1 LVLDNPIVFKFYTSK
16 KMLHLRINASF
27 FELNGWV
34 ADKRIYS
41 GDFNPAYASA
51 WSSKSKGEV
60 MIQFEGD
67 SHRTKCSLKLLLQHG
82 LTLIDGDNSD
92 DNSDD
97 SEPPSTPDNAP
108 QPKPIDPNATQ
119 QCGDE
124 DSSSD
129 GEGAQTGPAQVGMPC
144 MHAPPPPYSHVPIT
158 CMTSMHLLTRVLS
171 LCRSTS
177 ARSERWSEPSSCRC
191 SGIP

>member
-82 LTLIDGDNSD
+82 LALIDGDNSD
-92 DNSDD
+92 DNSDSD
-97 SEPPSTPDNAP
+97 PPSTLDNAP
-108 QPKPIDPNATQ
+108 QPAQIDPNATQ
-119 QCGDE
+119 QYGDQ
-124 DSSSD
+124 DSSD
-129 GEGAQTGPAQVGMPC
+129 EEGAHRSDPGRHA
-144 MHAPPPPYSHVPIT
+144 MHACTPPPIFSCTH
-158 CMTSMHLLTRVLS
+158 HLHDKHAPADACSLTVQIHFSQVRTLVRTFL
-171 LCRSTS
+171 L
-177 ARSERWSEPSSCRC
+177 
-191 SGIP
+191 

>member
-1 LVLDNPIVFKFYTSK
+1 MVLDNPIVFKFYTSK

-41 GDFNPAYASA
+41 GDFDPMYASV

-82 LTLIDGDNSD
+82 LALIDGDNSD

-108 QPKPIDPNATQ
+108 QPAQIDPNATQ
-119 QCGDE
+119 QYGDQ
-124 DSSSD
+124 DSSD
-129 GEGAQTGPAQVGMPC
+129 EEGAHRSDPGRHA
-144 MHAPPPPYSHVPIT
+144 MHACTPPPYSHVPIT

-191 SGIP
+191 SVIPSI